1 VTADVAGA
9 FRRGVGH
16 TGFAKSLY
24 AQDWFDSS
32 PERDLAALLDSS
44 AEISYWVRLLR
55 GDLELAW
62 EGGRYNPDFVAVE
75 ADGAHW
81 LVEVKSDK
89 GARDSEEVGKKR
101 VAAQRWANVVN
112 ASPKLNGVRWR
123 YLLAR
128 ERDIA
133 QAKGSWTAL
142 VGLGV
147 A

>member
-1 VTADVAGA
+1 MLLAPCRADN
-9 FRRGVGH
+9 R
-16 TGFAKSLY
+16 
-24 AQDWFDSS
+24 
-32 PERDLAALLDSS
+32 
-44 AEISYWVRLLR
+44 VRLLR

-62 EGGRYNPDFVAVE
+62 ESGRYNPDFVAVE
-75 ADGAHW
+75 TGGTHW
-81 LVEVKSDK
+81 VLEVKSDE
-89 GARDSEEVGKKR
+89 GARDSEEVGRKR